1 MKTFIQ
7 KFVKPNT
14 LYAESGPVIET
25 PLAGMQSIQELY
37 LQHWNGVTRIFPA
50 MYRKTGKIYL

>member
-37 LQHWNGVTRIFPA
+37 LQHWKWHYRIFPLLL
-50 MYRKTGKIYL
+50 RQTGKIYL